1 MRRSILLLLVVL
13 AGCATTDRDRGMLI
27 ETASKG
33 QPLAGATCTVKTS
46 SLSITVTTPAT
57 IPPLT
62 GSGDLQVVCDKP
74 GYRTSEFLFRPSGR
88 SSSSMGLG
96 LGGGGGRV
104 GVGVGLNFPLGSV
117 RADYPSHVTVEMN
130 PQ

>member
-1 MRRSILLLLVVL
+1 MRRSILLLSLVL
-13 AGCATTDRDRGMLI
+13 AGCATTRDRGVLI

-33 QPLAGATCTVKTS
+33 QPLTGATCTVKTS
-46 SLSITVTTPAT
+46 SLATTVTTPAT

-88 SSSSMGLG
+88 SGSSMGLG

-104 GVGVGLNFPLGSV
+104 GVGVGLNFPLGSIK
-117 RADYPSHVTVEMN
+117 ADYPSHVTVEMN